1 MYRISTER
9 HQKALEYAL
18 SIIENLFFYN
28 NVRKDGKLLRLREK
42 EEED

>member
-18 SIIENLFFYN
+18 SIIENFF
-28 NVRKDGKLLRLREK
+28 LQQCEK
-42 EEED
+42 GW